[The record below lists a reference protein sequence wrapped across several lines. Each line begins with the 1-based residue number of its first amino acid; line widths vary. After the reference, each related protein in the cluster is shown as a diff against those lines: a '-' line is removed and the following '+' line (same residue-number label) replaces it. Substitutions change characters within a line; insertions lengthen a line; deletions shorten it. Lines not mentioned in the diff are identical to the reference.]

1 MTVQIPS
8 QTDSPAQPRLTFWDL
23 AGFDGGDRFN
33 SPKSASNGSSVSFPT
48 WESVET
54 DLPNEDAI
62 PVKKFP
68 RLAEMISDIWS
79 EISQISNQ
87 LQQSSCNL
95 GCFCS
100 PIAFFSRFRLNLTTT
115 GGQLQV

>member
-1 MTVQIPS
+1 MTVQIPT
-8 QTDSPAQPRLTFWDL
+8 QTDSPAQPRPTFWDL

-79 EISQISNQ
+79 DHR
-87 LQQSSCNL
+87 
-95 GCFCS
+95 S
-100 PIAFFSRFRLNLTTT
+100 PIRYNRVLAISDVSALPSPFLAGFD
-115 GGQLQV
+115 